1 MARNYREEYDEYHGT
16 KEQKKDRAARN
27 KARSDLGL
35 EKGDGMEADHIN
47 PLSKG
52 GGNGE
57 ENLRAVKRST
67 NREKGDDYDEAID
80 KKRRAATAADAC
92 PTATQDLELNL
103 TNRQRALDTKEYG
116 PANPGLDDQGDNDK
130 FWQKFS
136 DRFNDSVENV
146 MTMRCG
152 NCSFFDTSDDTV
164 GCIALGIG
172 DESDPEQ
179 AIQGGDLGYCQALDF
194 KCASQRVCIV
204 WAGRQE

>member
-1 MARNYREEYDEYHGT
+1 MARNYRKEYDEYHGT
-16 KEQKKDRAARN
+16 NEQKKDRAARN

-52 GGNGE
+52 GGNGG

-67 NREKGDDYDEAID
+67 NREKGDDYDEVMD
-80 KKRRAATAADAC
+80 KKRRAATAAAAC
-92 PTATQDLELNL
+92 PAATQDLELNL
-103 TNRQRALDTKEYG
+103 ANRQRALDTKEYG
-116 PANPGLDDQGDNDK
+116 PANPGLDDQGDNAE
-130 FWQKFS
+130 FWQRYAE
-136 DRFNDSVENV
+136 RFNDSVENV

-152 NCSFFDTSDDTV
+152 NCSFFDTSDDTL
-164 GCIALGIG
+164 GCIAQGLGGI
-172 DESDPEQ
+172 PEPER
-179 AIQGGDLGYCQALDF
+179 AIEGGDLGYCQALDF